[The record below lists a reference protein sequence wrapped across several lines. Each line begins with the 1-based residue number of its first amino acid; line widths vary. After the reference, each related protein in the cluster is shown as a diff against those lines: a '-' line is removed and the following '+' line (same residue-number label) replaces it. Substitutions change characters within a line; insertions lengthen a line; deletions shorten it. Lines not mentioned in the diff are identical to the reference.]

1 MNFTNENDKEN
12 YLFNSDIFC
21 CYIIIKRTKYR
32 GKYQSICDNP
42 YHTSGGIQVQH
53 QREGE
58 QFYAE
63 FMEFDINF
71 IINISSLFDRKVN
84 SKNYQSKAFA
94 KNRRLNFLAKA
105 GVGLNMFRTL
115 RQELKTEQFI
125 NSYSYQWLS
134 ENDFQDAGKFHNE
147 WHENVLEKTFV
158 LGFITNYKVSKNVI
172 LDFSVTGR
180 IGGNDKW
187 DAKLS
192 NKADMF
198 MSYSLGTTIN
208 LGKN

>member
-1 MNFTNENDKEN
+1 MIKN

-21 CYIIIKRTKYR
+21 CYITIKRTKYR
-32 GKYQSICDNP
+32 GKDQSICDAP
-42 YHTSGGIQVQH
+42 YHTSDSIQVQH

-58 QFYAE
+58 QFHAE
-63 FMEFDINF
+63 FMELDINF
-71 IINISSLFDRKVN
+71 IINIPSLFDRKVN
-84 SKNYQSKAFA
+84 SKNYQSNAFA
-94 KNRRLNFLAKA
+94 KNRRLNLLAKVW
-105 GVGLNMFRTL
+105 VGLNIFRAL

-147 WHENVLEKTFV
+147 WHENVVEKTFV
-158 LGFITNYKVSKNVI
+158 VGFIINYKVKVSKNVI

-180 IGGNDKW
+180 MRSNYKW

-192 NKADMF
+192 NRADMF
-198 MSYSLGTTIN
+198 MFYSLGTTIN

>member
-1 MNFTNENDKEN
+1 
-12 YLFNSDIFC
+12 
-21 CYIIIKRTKYR
+21 
-32 GKYQSICDNP
+32 
-42 YHTSGGIQVQH
+42 
-53 QREGE
+53 
-58 QFYAE
+58 
-63 FMEFDINF
+63 MEFDINF

-94 KNRRLNFLAKA
+94 KNRRLNFVAKA